1 MRWGMGLSKNR
12 HGTYYAVKKVP
23 AHLQEAVADV
33 LDNGKPRQVWLKRSL
48 GTKDRSEANRR
59 VKVVQIEFD
68 RTLERATGLLVERAV
83 AFRRGAN
90 ARGDWQ
96 GRSDAITR

>member
-33 LDNGKPRQVWLKRSL
+33 LDNGKPRQVCSSAPSAPRIGVKPTDEKGSS
-48 GTKDRSEANRR
+48 DR
-59 VKVVQIEFD
+59 I
-68 RTLERATGLLVERAV
+68 
-83 AFRRGAN
+83 
-90 ARGDWQ
+90 
-96 GRSDAITR
+96 